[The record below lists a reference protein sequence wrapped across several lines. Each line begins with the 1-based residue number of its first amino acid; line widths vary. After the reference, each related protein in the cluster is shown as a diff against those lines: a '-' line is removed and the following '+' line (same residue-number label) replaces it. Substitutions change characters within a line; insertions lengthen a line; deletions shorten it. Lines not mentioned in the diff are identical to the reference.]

1 MHSGIPTVTIFRP
14 ERHRCM
20 SYVHTAGHP
29 DSATEPDYRNYGYY
43 SGRFRRK
50 PARILTDLK
59 SLYPKMTTKM
69 KAALIFKA
77 GELYDL
83 G

>member
-14 ERHRCM
+14 ERYRCM
-20 SYVHTAGHP
+20 SPAHTAGPP

-43 SGRFRRK
+43 SGRFRQK

-59 SLYPKMTTKM
+59 SL
-69 KAALIFKA
+69 
-77 GELYDL
+77 
-83 G
+83 